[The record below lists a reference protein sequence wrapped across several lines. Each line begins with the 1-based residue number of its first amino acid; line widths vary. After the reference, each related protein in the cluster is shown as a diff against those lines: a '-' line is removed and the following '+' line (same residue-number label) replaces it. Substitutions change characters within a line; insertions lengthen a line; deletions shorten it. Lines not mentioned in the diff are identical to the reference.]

1 MKLLLTGFEPFG
13 GSNINPS
20 EQVVKT
26 LAGKEYPDTELITAI
41 LPVDREEGPEKL
53 IQAVEENKPDAVIC
67 LGEARGRAAINIER
81 VAINLMDYRIK
92 DNTGNLIQDQ
102 PIIPDGPSAY
112 FCTLPVRQ
120 IMETVQEAGVSAML
134 SLSAGAFLCNQ
145 VIYTL
150 LHYLDKNNIA
160 IPAGFIHL
168 PSFPEQVTQ
177 EQPIKP
183 SMNLDTMLI
192 GVEAAINSIR
202 KLTVIRS
209 QGGPYDE

>member
-13 GSNINPS
+13 GSDINPS
-20 EQVVKT
+20 ERVVKILT
-26 LAGKEYPDTELITAI
+26 GKEYPDTEIITSI
-41 LPVDREEGPEKL
+41 LPVDRETGPQRL
-53 IQAVEENKPDAVIC
+53 IQAVEESKPEVVIC

-92 DNTGNLIQDQ
+92 DNVGNLIQDQ
-102 PIIPDGPSAY
+102 SIIPDGPPAY

-120 IMETVQEAGVSAML
+120 IMEAIQGAGVPAML

-150 LHYLDKNNIA
+150 LHYLDKNNLA
-160 IPAGFIHL
+160 VPAGFIHL
-168 PSFPEQVTQ
+168 PSIPEQVAQ

-183 SMNLDTMLI
+183 SMNLETMLI
-192 GVEAAINSIR
+192 GMEAVINFLRS
-202 KLTVIRS
+202 KLT
-209 QGGPYDE
+209 